1 MTQGE
6 ADVVINAVG
15 MDGKMTDLEFLAS
28 GLIIFKEEPLPKQF
42 LTFFPIPVNFFTYR
56 PKNSKSFCQIEVVS
70 SCLSS
75 RTFI

>member
-28 GLIIFKEEPLPKQF
+28 GLIIFKEEPLQNSSSLSFLFPLISLPINQKTPKAF
-42 LTFFPIPVNFFTYR
+42 A
-56 PKNSKSFCQIEVVS
+56 K
-70 SCLSS
+70 
-75 RTFI
+75 